1 MRLWKYP
8 QIIRSV
14 KIEFIFI
21 GKTTESYLNEGIYTY
36 LKRLVNYL
44 PAEILTLQSSTSKIR
59 EKIIEEES
67 KLIISKIQPR
77 DYLVLLDE
85 KGKEFTSRELAAFIE
100 KQMLAGTNRIL
111 LITGGAYGVSDELK
125 KKVHFTL
132 SASKFTFTHQM
143 IRLLLTEQVYRAMTI
158 LRNES
163 YHHDW

>member
-1 MRLWKYP
+1 M
-8 QIIRSV
+8 

-21 GKTTESYLNEGIYTY
+21 GKTTESYLNEGINTY
-36 LKRLVNYL
+36 LKRLINYL
-44 PAEILTLQSSTSKIR
+44 PSEVVTLASSTSKIK
-59 EKIIEEES
+59 EKIIDDES
-67 KLIISKIQPR
+67 KLIISKIQSR
-77 DYLVLLDE
+77 DFLVLLDE
-85 KGKEFTSRELAAFIE
+85 RGKELTSRQLATFIE
-100 KQMLAGTNRIL
+100 KQMLAGTNRML

-163 YHHDW
+163 YHHD

>member
-1 MRLWKYP
+1 MITQNKGKLR
-8 QIIRSV
+8 
-14 KIEFIFI
+14 IEFIFI
-21 GKTTESYLNEGIYTY
+21 GKTTESYLNEGVNTY
-36 LKRLVNYL
+36 LRRLVNYL
-44 PAEILTLQSSTSKIR
+44 PAEILTLSASSSKIR

-67 KLIISKIQPR
+67 KLIMSKFQPR
-77 DYLVLLDE
+77 DHLVLLDE
-85 KGKEFTSRELAAFIE
+85 NGKELTSRQLAGFIE
-100 KQMLAGTNRIL
+100 KQMLAGTNRLL

-163 YHHDW
+163 YHHD

>member
-1 MRLWKYP
+1 M
-8 QIIRSV
+8 

-21 GKTTESYLNEGIYTY
+21 GKTTESYLNEGINTY

-44 PAEILTLQSSTSKIR
+44 PAEILTLAASTSKIR

-77 DYLVLLDE
+77 DYVVLLDE
-85 KGKEFTSRELAAFIE
+85 KGKELTSRQLAGFLE
-100 KQMLAGTNRIL
+100 KQMLAGTNRMV

-143 IRLLLTEQVYRAMTI
+143 IRLLLTEQIYRAMTI

-163 YHHDW
+163 YHHD